1 MLKEY
6 FKLVLKH
13 NLRLRFKA
21 KPGKAAKTN
30 SKLRQSVLKERSEK
44 YIKK

>member
-6 FKLVLKH
+6 FKIVLKH

-21 KPGKAAKTN
+21 KLDKEAKN
-30 SKLRQSVLKERSEK
+30 YRKLIQCVLKARSEK